1 MPKHPTAANATPLPA
16 VCPFE
21 HQPEMR
27 ALMILPSIPPGHLTY
42 LVKDNAFYPHLR
54 EGEFAVVDLS
64 DRQPAPG
71 ELFVI
76 AYESAFAL
84 HRKAYH
90 LCQLRRRNAWR
101 LNGVL
106 YNRPQDGADLVD
118 DWTACHQVL
127 PRNQEEFDQML
138 RSGRLSAS
146 EGPFLTDHLAS
157 KLVGRVVGVFV
168 PKVGEGR

>member
-1 MPKHPTAANATPLPA
+1 MPKPTLAANAAPTPEA
-16 VCPFE
+16 RPFE

-42 LVKDNAFYPHLR
+42 LVQDNAFHPHLR

-64 DRQPAPG
+64 DHQPAPG

-76 AYESAFAL
+76 AYNSQFAA
-84 HRKAYH
+84 HGQAYH
-90 LCQLRRRNAWR
+90 LCQLRRRDAWNLDGMLHNCPQEGANA
-101 LNGVL
+101 
-106 YNRPQDGADLVD
+106 VD
-118 DWTACHQVL
+118 VWTANHQRL
-127 PRNQEEFDQML
+127 PYSREEFEDWL
-138 RSGRLSAS
+138 RSGRMSVA

-168 PKVGEGR
+168 PKVGGAR

>member
-1 MPKHPTAANATPLPA
+1 MPKHPLPANATPLPA
-16 VCPFE
+16 VRPFE

-42 LVKDNAFYPHLR
+42 LVKDNAFFPHLR

-64 DRQPAPG
+64 DHQPAPG

-76 AYESAFAL
+76 AYNSVFAA
-84 HRKAYH
+84 HGQTYH
-90 LCQLRRRNAWR
+90 LCQLRRRDGWS
-101 LNGVL
+101 LEGML
-106 YNRPQDGADLVD
+106 HNRSQEGAIAVD
-118 DWTACHQVL
+118 VWTANHQRL
-127 PRNQEEFDQML
+127 PYSREEFEEWL
-138 RSGRLSAS
+138 RSGRMSVS

-168 PKVGEGR
+168 PKVGEDR